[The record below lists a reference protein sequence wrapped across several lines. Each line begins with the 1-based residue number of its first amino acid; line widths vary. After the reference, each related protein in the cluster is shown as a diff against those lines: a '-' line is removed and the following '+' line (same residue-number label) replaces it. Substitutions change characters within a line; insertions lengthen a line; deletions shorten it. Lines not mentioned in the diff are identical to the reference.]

1 MIIYLD
7 LCCFNRPYDDQSFLS
22 IYIETQA
29 KLGIQDLIEEENSI
43 YLIWSFIMD
52 YENASNPDSFVSRE
66 ISYWRNK
73 ASIIVNKNEE
83 IIKQAENF
91 FAVGLGKKDSLHIA
105 SAIDAGAGFFITV
118 DKGIINK
125 KDRVTAL
132 RICSPVDFI
141 SIIEE
146 EKYEK

>member
-1 MIIYLD
+1 MKIYLD
-7 LCCFNRPYDDQSFLS
+7 LCCFNRPYDDQTFLS

-29 KLGIQDLIEEENSI
+29 KLGIQDLIEEEKSV

-73 ASIIVNKNEE
+73 ASIIVNKNED
-83 IIKQAENF
+83 IIKQAEKF
-91 FAVGLGKKDSLHIA
+91 CYAGFGKKDSLHIA
-105 SAIDAGAGFFITV
+105 TAIDAGAGYFITV

-125 KDRVTAL
+125 RDQVSGLK
-132 RICSPVDFI
+132 ICSPVDFI
-141 SIIEE
+141 SILE
-146 EKYEK
+146 EKDYEK